1 MAAFETVSYPLE
13 AINEITAPIRI
24 TMITHV
30 TPLGMVSVNL
40 GMGISNGIPTAVA
53 DTVIIDPAKK
63 QNKIPL
69 AKL

>member
-1 MAAFETVSYPLE
+1 
-13 AINEITAPIRI
+13 
-24 TMITHV
+24 
-30 TPLGMVSVNL
+30 MVSVSF
-40 GMGISNGIPTAVA
+40 GIGILNGIPTAVA